1 MKEGCKVS
9 CVKTSEL
16 LEKQYLFEILHT
28 YLTVKKSE
36 NVLKS
41 GCFKKKK
48 KKKSHQN
55 FYEMKKGYK
64 G

>member
-48 KKKSHQN
+48 KKKITPKFLRN
-55 FYEMKKGYK
+55 EEGI
-64 G
+64 

>member
-48 KKKSHQN
+48 KSHQN

>member
-41 GCFKKKK
+41 GC
-48 KKKSHQN
+48 
-55 FYEMKKGYK
+55 
-64 G
+64 

>member
-48 KKKSHQN
+48 KKSHQN